1 MKNYDVIVI
10 GGGPAGMAAAI
21 ESSKNGAKTLIVER
35 DNRLGGIL
43 NQCIHNGF
51 GLHYFK
57 EELTGPE
64 YANRFKLLLEKTNV
78 DVMLNAFVME
88 ADGSVS
94 EVLSLTLPHVHI
106 HTLSNRLQE
115 YDGNIFIRT
124 LYNPIAEQY
133 SNSFIDKYLG
143 TSYEMPNTMSD
154 LLLSPLAKNKTENTE
169 NLFCSELAALFYKGY
184 QDYQC
189 ENGINGIKIIDN
201 DILANNVTP
210 ELLSSGAGE
219 KYDLLYNYAT
229 ADIPLKIS
237 YNFLPRKKSF
247 CSLL

>member
-1 MKNYDVIVI
+1 M
-10 GGGPAGMAAAI
+10 
-21 ESSKNGAKTLIVER
+21 ES
-35 DNRLGGIL
+35 
-43 NQCIHNGF
+43 
-51 GLHYFK
+51 
-57 EELTGPE
+57 
-64 YANRFKLLLEKTNV
+64 
-78 DVMLNAFVME
+78 
-88 ADGSVS
+88 DGSVS

-184 QDYQC
+184 QDYQG